1 MDKTKENINEQMFN
15 AVFSEFVDRYGLEY
29 FDRAEPGD
37 KDREFTKRYA
47 PETLPDSNKFEDDL
61 CDLGAAHQYAGF
73 RAGFKA
79 AVMLLTGI

>member
-1 MDKTKENINEQMFN
+1 MDKTKETISEQMFN

-47 PETLPDSNKFEDDL
+47 PETLPDSNEFEDDL
-61 CDLGAAHQYAGF
+61 TDLGAAHQYAGF

-79 AVMLLTGI
+79 AIILLTGL

>member
-1 MDKTKENINEQMFN
+1 MDKDSRNISEKLFN
-15 AVFSEFVDRYGLEY
+15 AVFAEFLDEYGLEY
-29 FDRAEPGD
+29 FDKAEPGD

-61 CDLGAAHQYAGF
+61 TDLGAAHQYAGF

-79 AVMLLTGI
+79 AVILLTGI